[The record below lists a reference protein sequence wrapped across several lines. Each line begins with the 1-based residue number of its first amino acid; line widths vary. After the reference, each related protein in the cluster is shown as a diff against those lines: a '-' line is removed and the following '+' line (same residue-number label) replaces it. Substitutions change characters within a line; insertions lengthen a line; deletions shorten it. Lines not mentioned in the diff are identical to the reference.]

1 VLTSAGRDFEPAR
14 DLPGVAAFV
23 ARSSSTTRFVNEYDD
38 DGTRRQVMSARAD
51 ALDLNVLPDGWRD
64 PDVLFLAPVAGEIP
78 GRTALAF
85 AAEVVGAGAQGWLRA
100 TDARGAVTPSDWTD
114 PGGDL
119 AGVHFL
125 FLSKYDLR
133 DPDGAADLLRYVPMI
148 AVTRGWEG
156 LTLLTHQGTHDVPAL
171 PRTEVDPTGAGDVFA
186 AACLLRYQ
194 ETGDPLEAAAFG
206 ACAASC
212 VVEGVGTSTLGDR
225 AEVERRLEQRLRLV
239 EDGEWEE

>member
-1 VLTSAGRDFEPAR
+1 MLTSAGRDFEPAR

-23 ARSSSTTRFVNEYDD
+23 ARSSATTRFSNEYDE

-51 ALDLNVLPDGWRD
+51 ALDLGVLPDEWRD

-78 GRTALAF
+78 GRTAQAF
-85 AAEVVGAGAQGWLRA
+85 SAEVVGAGAQGWLR
-100 TDARGAVTPSDWTD
+100 TFDARGAVSAAEWVD
-114 PGGDL
+114 PAADL
-119 AGVHFL
+119 AGVHWL
-125 FLSKYDLR
+125 FLSRHDLP
-133 DPDGAADLLRYVPMI
+133 DPDTCPGLLRYVPMI
-148 AVTRGWEG
+148 ALTRGWEG
-156 LTLLTHQGTHDVPAL
+156 LTLLTRQGTHDVAAL

-186 AACLLRYQ
+186 AASLVRYQ

-212 VVEGVGTSTLGDR
+212 AVEGVGTAALGDR
-225 AEVERRLEQRLRLV
+225 AEVERRIQQRLRLV